1 MSPGSPEAAAP
12 SSALGSVPAQILAKL
27 SGMPRG
33 GSWER
38 AVSPRRGLDGASQSK
53 RQPGWGWG
61 RPDHVG
67 PVSAEPLAQM
77 AWLLLY
83 IVLLPATCR
92 LQRNRLTPECWGLR
106 NPPGGKCSN
115 RQEVSWSWAALLT
128 HRDSGPLPSQSASW
142 SSHLAGRCVWGTGPT
157 CESKESV
164 KGQRH
169 LPLRIPKA
177 HLHPAVTG
185 PVSARHVPSGPHTFY
200 LCSSPGAGDDFK
212 ACGQSEEHV
221 EKMKG

>member
-1 MSPGSPEAAAP
+1 MRSLPSFPEC
-12 SSALGSVPAQILAKL
+12 LGREL
-27 SGMPRG
+27 
-33 GSWER
+33 
-38 AVSPRRGLDGASQSK
+38 GASSGLSPTGAGRCLAEQAPAWLGVGLPGP
-53 RQPGWGWG
+53 RQP
-61 RPDHVG
+61 HV
-67 PVSAEPLAQM
+67 AEPLAQM

-83 IVLLPATCR
+83 VVCLPSMCR

-128 HRDSGPLPSQSASW
+128 HRDSDPLPSQSASW

-185 PVSARHVPSGPHTFY
+185 PVSTLHVPSGPHTFY
-200 LCSSPGAGDDFK
+200 LCSSPGAG
-212 ACGQSEEHV
+212 G
-221 EKMKG
+221 

>member
-1 MSPGSPEAAAP
+1 MGAGRCLAEQAPAWLGVGPPGP
-12 SSALGSVPAQILAKL
+12 
-27 SGMPRG
+27 
-33 GSWER
+33 
-38 AVSPRRGLDGASQSK
+38 
-53 RQPGWGWG
+53 RQP
-61 RPDHVG
+61 R
-67 PVSAEPLAQM
+67 SAEPLAQM

-83 IVLLPATCR
+83 IVLLPAMCR

-169 LPLRIPKA
+169 LPLESPKPTCTQRSQGRSP
-177 HLHPAVTG
+177 PAMYHQVPMRSICAALLGRGTISR
-185 PVSARHVPSGPHTFY
+185 PVDSQRNM
-200 LCSSPGAGDDFK
+200 LK
-212 ACGQSEEHV
+212 R
-221 EKMKG
+221 